1 MARSKL
7 IIAASESN
15 ADILHATGFRA
26 PDAFAYLETGGKK
39 HILLNDLEIDR
50 GRAQAKV
57 DVVDSY
63 SDVSK
68 STASKPGKS
77 PALAKVLATW
87 LSSKNATK
95 VKVPADFPLGIARDL
110 KKAGI
115 DLKPADGPFFP
126 EREIKSRTE
135 VQGIEHAIRIAEIGM
150 ARGIE
155 ILRAATIK
163 KDGTL
168 SHTGS
173 LLTSESL
180 RSEIECAILKAGG
193 EARGD
198 SIVACGDQAC
208 DPHHRGSGPLRANQL
223 IILDIF
229 PRDARTGWFGDIT
242 RTVVR
247 GRATSEQ
254 RALWETCLEGQKTAL
269 AAIKPGV
276 KGQDIHDAIKS
287 GFAEK
292 GYPTSVHEGRWRGFF
307 HGTGHGLGLEVH
319 EHPRFAATTF
329 LPGQVLTVE
338 PGIYWPGTGGVR
350 HEDVILVT
358 KSGARLLTRFP
369 KPFEI

>member
-15 ADILHATGFRA
+15 ADILYATGFRA
-26 PDAFAYLETGGKK
+26 PDAFAFLETGGKK

-57 DVVDSY
+57 DTVDSF
-63 SDVSK
+63 SEVSK
-68 STASKPGKS
+68 SFTTKPGKLPS
-77 PALAKVLATW
+77 FAKVVSAW
-87 LSSKNATK
+87 LVSKNATK
-95 VKVPADFPLGIARDL
+95 VKVPGDFPLGMARDL
-110 KKAGI
+110 KKTGI
-115 DLKPADGPFFP
+115 DIKPANGPFFP
-126 EREIKSRTE
+126 AREIKTRAE
-135 VQGIEHAIRIAEIGM
+135 VQGIENAIRLAETGM

-155 ILRAATIK
+155 ILRAATIR

-168 SHTGS
+168 AHDGS
-173 LLTSESL
+173 TLTSESL
-180 RSEIECAILKAGG
+180 RAEIESAILKAGG

-198 SIVACGDQAC
+198 TIVACGNQAC
-208 DPHHRGSGPLRANQL
+208 DPHERGSGPVFANQL

-229 PRDARTGWFGDIT
+229 PRHAKTGWFGDIT

-247 GRATSEQ
+247 GRATNEQ
-254 RALWETCLEGQKTAL
+254 RTLWETCLEGQKSAL

-276 KGQDIHDAIKS
+276 NGSEIHDSIKS

-292 GYPTSVHEGRWRGFF
+292 GYPTSVHEARWRGFF

-338 PGIYWPGTGGVR
+338 PGIYWPGVGGVR

-358 KSGARLLTRFP
+358 KSGARLLTSFP
-369 KPFEI
+369 KPFEL

>member
-26 PDAFAYLETGGKK
+26 PDSFAFLETGGKK

-50 GRAQAKV
+50 GRAKAKV

-63 SDVSK
+63 SELSR
-68 STASKPGKS
+68 SAPSKPGKS
-77 PALAKVLATW
+77 PSFAKVVAAWLA
-87 LSSKNATK
+87 SKNATK
-95 VKVPADFPLGIARDL
+95 VKVPTEFPLGIARDL
-110 KKAGI
+110 KKYGI
-115 DLKPADGPFFP
+115 DVKPADGPFFP
-126 EREIKSRTE
+126 ERELKSRTE
-135 VQGIEHAIRIAEIGM
+135 VQGIEHAIRIAETGM
-150 ARGIE
+150 ARGME
-155 ILRAATIK
+155 ILRAASIK

-168 SHTGS
+168 SIAGAT
-173 LLTSESL
+173 LTSEGL

-208 DPHHRGSGPLRANQL
+208 DPHDRGSGPLRAHQL

-247 GRATSEQ
+247 GRATADQ
-254 RALWETCLEGQKTAL
+254 RALWETCLEGQKSAL

-276 KGQDIHDAIKS
+276 KGMGIHDAIKS
-287 GFAEK
+287 SFAEK
-292 GYPTSVHEGRWRGFF
+292 GYPTSVFEGRWRGFF

-319 EHPRFAATTF
+319 EHPRFASTTF

-338 PGIYWPGTGGVR
+338 PGIYWPGIGGVR

-358 KSGARLLTRFP
+358 KSGARLLTSFP

>member
-15 ADILHATGFRA
+15 ADMLYATGFRA
-26 PDAFAYLETGGKK
+26 PDAFAFLQTEGKK
-39 HILLNDLEIDR
+39 HILLNDLEVDR

-63 SDVSK
+63 SDFAK
-68 STASKPGKS
+68 SAAPKTGKS
-77 PALAKVLATW
+77 PSFAKVVAAW
-87 LSSKNATK
+87 ISSKHATK
-95 VKVPADFPLGIARDL
+95 VKVPADFPYGLARDL
-110 KKAGI
+110 KKCGI
-115 DLKPADGPFFP
+115 DVKPVDGPFFP
-126 EREIKSRTE
+126 GREIKSRSE
-135 VQGIEHAIRIAEIGM
+135 VQGIEHAIRIAETGM
-150 ARGIE
+150 AIGIE
-155 ILRAATIK
+155 ILRAASIR

-168 SHTGS
+168 SHGGT
-173 LLTSESL
+173 LLTSEAL

-198 SIVACGDQAC
+198 TIVACGAQAC
-208 DPHHRGSGPLRANQL
+208 DPHERGSGPLRANEL

-247 GRATSEQ
+247 GRATEAQ
-254 RALWETCLEGQKTAL
+254 RILWQTCLDGQNAAL

-276 KGQDIHDAIKS
+276 KGADIHESIKS
-287 GFAEK
+287 SFAEK

-319 EHPRFAATTF
+319 EHPRFSSTTF
-329 LPGQVLTVE
+329 LPGQILTVE
-338 PGIYWPGTGGVR
+338 PGIYWPGVGGVR
-350 HEDVILVT
+350 HEDVVLIT
-358 KSGARLLTRFP
+358 KSGSRLLTTFP
-369 KPFEI
+369 KPFEL